1 MPVKNVRELKS
12 QLRAKHKKIRKS
24 CPPEKKQQLDFA
36 LQNAF
41 LASEEYKSCDVLFA
55 FASSP
60 IEVDTSLILETT
72 LKDGKKLALPRC
84 RNNFGEMDFY
94 LVTSLSQLEKGAF
107 SIMEP
112 NPEVCEKYEDFSHGL
127 CLVPGLC
134 FDTQGFRL
142 GFGKGYYDRFLQS
155 FSGTSVGLCYSKCI
169 EHTLPSGV
177 FDRPVDAV
185 ITEKYTNRTNNEF
198 VKE

>member
-1 MPVKNVRELKS
+1 M
-12 QLRAKHKKIRKS
+12 
-24 CPPEKKQQLDFA
+24 
-36 LQNAF
+36 
-41 LASEEYKSCDVLFA
+41 LFA
-55 FASSP
+55 FVSSP

-72 LKDGKKLALPRC
+72 LKDGKRLALPKC
-84 RNNFGEMDFY
+84 KNNFGEMDFY
-94 LVTSLSQLEKGAF
+94 LVNSLSQLEKGAF

-134 FDTQGFRL
+134 FDMQGFRL
-142 GFGKGYYDRFLQS
+142 IRQGLLRQIFTEFL
-155 FSGTSVGLCYSKCI
+155 GTSVGLCYSKCI

>member
-24 CPPEKKQQLDFA
+24 CPPEKKQQ
-36 LQNAF
+36 
-41 LASEEYKSCDVLFA
+41 
-55 FASSP
+55 
-60 IEVDTSLILETT
+60 
-72 LKDGKKLALPRC
+72 
-84 RNNFGEMDFY
+84 
-94 LVTSLSQLEKGAF
+94 GAF

-134 FDTQGFRL
+134 FDMQGFRL
-142 GFGKGYYDRFLQS
+142 GFGKGYYDRFLQN

>member
-24 CPPEKKQQLDFA
+24 CPPEKKQQLDLA

-41 LASEEYKSCDVLFA
+41 LASEEYKNCDVLFA
-55 FASSP
+55 FVSSP

-72 LKDGKKLALPRC
+72 LKDGKRLALPKC
-84 RNNFGEMDFY
+84 KNNFGEMDFY
-94 LVTSLSQLEKGAF
+94 LVNSLSQLEKGAF

-127 CLVPGLC
+127 CLVPGLALIC
-134 FDTQGFRL
+134 RDSALDSARVTMTDFYRIFREQAL
-142 GFGKGYYDRFLQS
+142 GFA
-155 FSGTSVGLCYSKCI
+155 TPNV
-169 EHTLPSGV
+169 
-177 FDRPVDAV
+177 
-185 ITEKYTNRTNNEF
+185 
-198 VKE
+198 

>member
-12 QLRAKHKKIRKS
+12 QLRAKYKKIRKS
-24 CPPEKKQQLDFA
+24 CPPEKKQQLD
-36 LQNAF
+36 
-41 LASEEYKSCDVLFA
+41 
-55 FASSP
+55 
-60 IEVDTSLILETT
+60 
-72 LKDGKKLALPRC
+72 LAL
-84 RNNFGEMDFY
+84 
-94 LVTSLSQLEKGAF
+94 
-107 SIMEP
+107 
-112 NPEVCEKYEDFSHGL
+112 
-127 CLVPGLC
+127 
-134 FDTQGFRL
+134 QGFRL

-155 FSGTSVGLCYSKCI
+155 FSGTSVGLCYSKCM